1 VTIASDTWS
10 GSLLEVRDL
19 HTQFFTRRGIVRAV
33 DGVSLTL
40 EAGKTLGLVGE
51 SGCGKSVTALSVL
64 RAVQEPGRVVSGQI
78 VFQGE
83 DILRL
88 SERGMQK
95 VRGRRIAMIPQDPLT
110 ALNPVLSVGDQ
121 LAEVLTIHL
130 GMHGRRARNRGIEL
144 LERVGIPLAAQRFD
158 AYPHQ
163 MSGGMRQ
170 RVLIAMAIACQPGL
184 LIADE
189 PTTALDATIQAQILE
204 LLGALTRESNMGML
218 LITHNLGIVAGHCDR
233 VAIMYAGRIVETA
246 PVRELFAHPHHRY
259 TVGLLECVPRLDRQ
273 GKGVFHTIPGS
284 PPDPADIPSGCPFH
298 PRCAFAVARC
308 IADQPQLTAATVDG
322 DAGAYACWNPH
333 RQEVLAVS

>member
-1 VTIASDTWS
+1 
-10 GSLLEVRDL
+10 
-19 HTQFFTRRGIVRAV
+19 
-33 DGVSLTL
+33 
-40 EAGKTLGLVGE
+40 
-51 SGCGKSVTALSVL
+51 
-64 RAVQEPGRVVSGQI
+64 VQEPGRVVSGQI

-308 IADQPQLTAATVDG
+308 IADQPQLTAATADG
-322 DAGAYACWNPH
+322 DVGAYACWNPH

>member
-1 VTIASDTWS
+1 MTASDKWS
-10 GSLLEVRDL
+10 GALLEVRDL
-19 HTQFFTRRGIVRAV
+19 HTHFFTRRGVVRAV

-40 EAGKTLGLVGE
+40 QAGETLGLVGE

-64 RAVQEPGRVVSGQI
+64 RAVQEPGRVVSGEI

-88 SERGMQK
+88 SERRMQQ

-121 LAEVLTIHL
+121 LAEVLEIHL
-130 GMHGRRARNRGIEL
+130 DMHGRRARNRGIEL

-204 LLGALTRESNMGML
+204 LLADLTREANMGLL

-246 PVRELFAHPHHRY
+246 PVRELFADAHHRY
-259 TVGLLECVPRLDRQ
+259 TNGLLECVPRLDRQ
-273 GKGVFHTIPGS
+273 GKGVFHTIPGA
-284 PPDPADIPSGCPFH
+284 PPDPAVIPSGCPFH
-298 PRCAFAVARC
+298 PRCAFAVSRC
-308 IADQPQLTAATVDG
+308 VDEEPLLTTTTIDG
-322 DAGAYACWNPH
+322 RPGTFACWNPR
-333 RQEVLAVS
+333 RQEVAATA

>member
-1 VTIASDTWS
+1 MMAADKRPVP
-10 GSLLEVRDL
+10 LLDVRDL
-19 HTQFFTRRGIVRAV
+19 HTQFFTRRGLVRAV

-40 EAGKTLGLVGE
+40 DAGETLGLVGE

-83 DILRL
+83 DVLRL
-88 SERGMQK
+88 SERRMQQ

-121 LAEVLTIHL
+121 LAEVLEIHL
-130 GMHGRRARNRGIEL
+130 GMRGRRARNRGIEL

-204 LLGALTRESNMGML
+204 LLGELTREANMGLL

-233 VAIMYAGRIVETA
+233 VAIMYAGRVVETA

-259 TVGLLECVPRLDRQ
+259 TNGLLECVPRLDRQ
-273 GKGVFHTIPGS
+273 GKGVFHTIPGA
-284 PPDPADIPSGCPFH
+284 PPDPAAIPSGCPFH
-298 PRCAFAVARC
+298 PRCAFAVPRC
-308 IADQPQLTAATVDG
+308 VDDVPQLTTVTIDG
-322 DAGAYACWNPH
+322 RPGTFACWNPR
-333 RQEVLAVS
+333 RQEVAATA

>member
-1 VTIASDTWS
+1 MMAADKRS
-10 GSLLEVRDL
+10 GPLLEVRDL

-308 IADQPQLTAATVDG
+308 IADQPQLTAATADG